1 MNIQPSWDTTGDLFP
16 NPQIA
21 ENSLKKESL
30 QEPAPA
36 SSSDILAQATCIETI
51 EPRYLQHGVIAR
63 FGSPEH
69 AIHVDYGTVDIN
81 GIEYT
86 NPMLL
91 PIVDGTLQLIQVAVL
106 QNGKPISIMPDG
118 LARGFSAYNLK
129 HKDQNVI
136 ITYNLEVFFKVASCG
151 LPVVL
156 VVLNNLCASRLAKNL
171 KAFDFEQIHAVVQ
184 QLSQAGFKNLY
195 LPVRPEHFTNEAFQN
210 LEQNSRVRLLN
221 QYIKIEESEFLIDLS
236 KEEDPAEIN
245 AFFSEAIALL
255 PERDPLPKGHL
266 AKPFKMDD
274 GAFLHILDN
283 GLYLIKEKIDE
294 DGQHKQT
301 KTFICHSAII
311 LGEARSLNNDNWKR
325 VIQFHDKDNTQHRL
339 LIPYEHFMGE
349 AQEALKII
357 ANHGLMPP
365 RQAYKKNVFINYIQD
380 YPIEQRFRCVDRA
393 GWHGYCFATPN
404 KTYGNSED
412 EELLFHSDSKS
423 PYTVS
428 GSFEEWQDLSRLIE
442 THALAVLAFS
452 CAFSGQ
458 LVSPLGAE
466 SGGFHIYGSST
477 DGKSTITK
485 ASCSVWGNP
494 KHISKS
500 WRTTDNALENEA
512 ELRNDSFLNLDELRQ
527 SVPKTVSD
535 IVYMLTGGQGK
546 ARSTKAGK
554 NRDSKQ
560 FSLMYTST
568 GEVTLEEHLRRGSI
582 ELDAGLLLRFAHLP
596 SDAGKGYGVFDC
608 INYGTAPQ
616 DIGNRINELAS
627 QHYGHAG
634 IKWLEYLTKDKD
646 TVMQNAQ
653 ALLDSFI
660 QQYGQT
666 KNGQA
671 NRVLR
676 RFALVAAAG
685 ELATQAGITGWK
697 QGRAFEAV
705 AQCFTTWLSNL
716 GNGENVEET
725 KILEHIKAFFESNG
739 TSRFE
744 DLTVIRHT
752 DGEVI
757 RPRINNRVGYYDS
770 DSRHY
775 LVSTIMFKKE
785 MCIGINE
792 ANAKKVL
799 KENGW
804 LDCEDGRYTKRIGGK
819 LPDGSRPT
827 MMHFKVDIMQNFNSD
842 I

>member
-1 MNIQPSWDTTGDLFP
+1 MISQ
-16 NPQIA
+16 
-21 ENSLKKESL
+21 NSLSDS
-30 QEPAPA
+30 PA
-36 SSSDILAQATCIETI
+36 DILKQCRQFLPNQIE
-51 EPRYLQHGVIAR
+51 YLEHPIIQR
-63 FGSPEH
+63 FGSSSQL
-69 AIHVDYGTVDIN
+69 IYVDEAQIEIE
-81 GIEYT
+81 GIEYQD
-86 NPMLL
+86 PLIL
-91 PIVDGTLQLIQVAVL
+91 PIVDGQLAQIQCAVL
-106 QNGKPISIMPDG
+106 QDGQRVQIMLDGMAKGFAKYGDFHQDKP
-118 LARGFSAYNLK
+118 
-129 HKDQNVI
+129 VI
-136 ITYNLEVFFKVASCG
+136 ITFGLESFFKVAQTG
-151 LPVVL
+151 YAVALVILPT
-156 VVLNNLCASRLAKNL
+156 LCSAKKTAL
-171 KAFDFEQIHAVVQ
+171 KAFDFEQIAFVIH
-184 QLSQAGFKNLY
+184 QLANAGYMQLY
-195 LPVRPEHFTNEAFQN
+195 MPVRPEHIQLESFQS
-210 LEQNSRVRLLN
+210 LEKNTAVRLLN
-221 QYIKIEESEFLIDLS
+221 QYTEYGESSFLTELYKDDDVEEVKAFIQLAIEQL
-236 KEEDPAEIN
+236 PAN
-245 AFFSEAIALL
+245 KL
-255 PERDPLPKGHL
+255 LPKGHL
-266 AKPFKMDD
+266 AKPFRMDD

-283 GLYLIKEKIDE
+283 GLYLIKEKRDE
-294 DGQHKQT
+294 DGQLKQT
-301 KTFICHSAII
+301 RTFICHSAII

-325 VIQFHDKDNTQHRL
+325 VIQFHDKDNTLHRL

-412 EELLFHSDSKS
+412 EELLFHSDNKS

-428 GSFEEWQDLSRLIE
+428 GTFDEWQELSRLIE
-442 THALAVLAFS
+442 PHALAVLAFS

-458 LVSPLGAE
+458 LVLPLGAE

-527 SVPKTVSD
+527 AVPKAVSD

-554 NRDSKQ
+554 NRDAKQ

-582 ELDAGLLLRFAHLP
+582 ELDAGLLLRFAHIP

-616 DIGNRINELAS
+616 DVGNRINELAL

-634 IKWLEYLTKDKD
+634 IKWLECLTHDKD
-646 TVMQNAQ
+646 AVMQKAQ

-660 QQYGQT
+660 GQHSQI

-671 NRVLR
+671 SRVLR
-676 RFALVAAAG
+676 RFALVAVAG
-685 ELATQAGITGWK
+685 ELATQAGITGWQ

-705 AQCFTTWLSNL
+705 AQCFNTWLGNL
-716 GNGENVEET
+716 GSGQNMEET
-725 KILEHIKAFFESNG
+725 KTLEHIKAFFEANG

-744 DLTVIRHT
+744 DLTLIRQA

-757 RPRINNRVGYYDS
+757 RQRIHNRVGYYDPE
-770 DSRHY
+770 DQTY
-775 LVSTIMFKKE
+775 LVSPTMFKKE
-785 MCIGINE
+785 MCIGMNE
-792 ANAKKVL
+792 ASVKKAL
-799 KENGW
+799 IKHGWIKEFIEGDKKLYVKKSSNN
-804 LDCEDGRYTKRIGGK
+804 
-819 LPDGSRPT
+819 LPDGTRPR
-827 MMHFKVDIMQNFNSD
+827 MMHFSIEAMQNLDSE

>member
-1 MNIQPSWDTTGDLFP
+1 MLDYDHP
-16 NPQIA
+16 
-21 ENSLKKESL
+21 KEL
-30 QEPAPA
+30 ITPD
-36 SSSDILAQATCIETI
+36 DILNECTQLVSFNDAYSSHPLIQ
-51 EPRYLQHGVIAR
+51 R
-63 FGSPEH
+63 FGSPEQP
-69 AIHVDYGTVDIN
+69 IYVDDGNVDIN
-81 GIEYT
+81 GVTYAQ
-86 NPMLL
+86 PL
-91 PIVDGTLQLIQVAVL
+91 
-106 QNGKPISIMPDG
+106 IMPIYDGQMELVQCAVMQDGQRVEVMPGG
-118 LARGFSAYNLK
+118 LAKGFARYGDFD
-129 HKDQNVI
+129 HAQPVI
-136 ITYNLEVFFKVASCG
+136 ITYSLEAFFKVAQTG
-151 LPVVL
+151 YAVAL
-156 VVLNNLCASRLAKNL
+156 VVLPTLCSKHQTAL
-171 KAFDFEQIHAVVQ
+171 KPGDFKQIQFVIN
-184 QLSQAGFKNLY
+184 QLSAVGYTQLY
-195 LPVRPEHFTNEAFQN
+195 LPVRPEQLQLEPFKA
-210 LEQNSRVRLLN
+210 LEQNTSVRLLN
-221 QYIKIEESEFLIDLS
+221 QYLKVGVSEFYFQFIKD
-236 KEEDPAEIN
+236 EDTAEIR
-245 AFFSEAIALL
+245 AFLDEAIEALSEKANL
-255 PERDPLPKGHL
+255 PQGHL

-283 GLYLIKEKIDE
+283 GLYLVKEKRDE
-294 DGQHKQT
+294 DGELKQT
-301 KTFICHSAII
+301 RTFICHSAII

-325 VIQFHDKDNTQHRL
+325 VIQFHDKDNTLHRL

-365 RQAYKKNVFINYIQD
+365 RQAYKKNVFINYIQE

-404 KTYGNSED
+404 KTYGHSED
-412 EELLFHSDSKS
+412 EELLFHSDIKS

-428 GSFEEWQDLSRLIE
+428 GTFDQWQELSQLIE
-442 THALAVLAFS
+442 PHALAVLAFS

-458 LVSPLGAE
+458 LVLPLGAE

-527 SVPKTVSD
+527 AVPKAVSD

-554 NRDSKQ
+554 NRDAKQ

-568 GEVTLEEHLRRGSI
+568 GEVTLEEHLRRGNI
-582 ELDAGLLLRFAHLP
+582 ELDAGLLLRFAHIP
-596 SDAGKGYGVFDC
+596 SDTGKGYGVFDC

-634 IKWLEYLTKDKD
+634 IKWLEYLTQDKD
-646 TVMQNAQ
+646 RTMQKAQ
-653 ALLDSFI
+653 TLLDSFI
-660 QQYGQT
+660 EQHSQV

-671 NRVLR
+671 SRVLR

-685 ELATQAGITGWK
+685 ELATQAGITGWQ
-697 QGRAFEAV
+697 QGRVFDAV
-705 AQCFTTWLSNL
+705 AQCFNTWLNSL
-716 GNGENVEET
+716 GSGENMEET

-744 DLTVIRHT
+744 DLTVIRQA

-757 RPRINNRVGYYDS
+757 RPRIHNRVGYYDPEGKI
-770 DSRHY
+770 Y
-775 LVSTIMFKKE
+775 LVSPTMFKKE
-785 MCIGINE
+785 MCAGMNE
-792 ANAKKVL
+792 ANVKKVL
-799 KENGW
+799 IKHGWIKEFIEGDKKLYVKKSSN
-804 LDCEDGRYTKRIGGK
+804 T
-819 LPDGSRPT
+819 LPDGTRPR
-827 MMHFKVDIMQNFNSD
+827 MMHFSIEAMQNLDSE

>member
-1 MNIQPSWDTTGDLFP
+1 MNNTAQNFQQDYDKP
-16 NPQIA
+16 N
-21 ENSLKKESL
+21 
-30 QEPAPA
+30 
-36 SSSDILAQATCIETI
+36 DILTHCTQLVSFNDAYSSHALIQ
-51 EPRYLQHGVIAR
+51 R
-63 FGSPEH
+63 FGSPDQP
-69 AIHVDYGTVDIN
+69 IYVDNGNVDVN
-81 GIEYT
+81 GVTYEQ
-86 NPMLL
+86 PL
-91 PIVDGTLQLIQVAVL
+91 IVPVVNGQMELIQCAVL
-106 QNGKPISIMPDG
+106 QNGKRVSVIPDG
-118 LARGFSAYNLK
+118 LAKGFAMYGNFQ
-129 HKDQNVI
+129 HDNPVI
-136 ITYNLEVFFKVASCG
+136 ITYGLEAFFKVAQTG
-151 LPVVL
+151 YAVALVMLPTL
-156 VVLNNLCASRLAKNL
+156 CNANLTEL
-171 KAFDFEQIHAVVQ
+171 KPFDFEQIQFVIN
-184 QLSQAGFKNLY
+184 QLSQAGYTKLY
-195 LPVRPEHFTNEAFQN
+195 MPVRPEHIQLESFQS
-210 LEQNSRVRLLN
+210 LEKNTAVRLLN
-221 QYIKIEESEFLIDLS
+221 QYTEYGESSFLTELYKDDDVEEVQAFIQLAIEQ
-236 KEEDPAEIN
+236 
-245 AFFSEAIALL
+245 L
-255 PERDPLPKGHL
+255 PVNKLLPKGHL
-266 AKPFKMDD
+266 AKPFRMDD

-283 GLYLIKEKIDE
+283 GLYLIKEKRDE
-294 DGQHKQT
+294 DGQLKQT
-301 KTFICHSAII
+301 RTFICHSAII

-325 VIQFHDKDNTQHRL
+325 VIQFHDKDNTLHRL

-404 KTYGNSED
+404 KTYGSSED
-412 EELLFHSDSKS
+412 EELLFHSDNKS

-428 GSFEEWQDLSRLIE
+428 GSFKEWQELSQLIE
-442 THALAVLAFS
+442 PHALAVLAFS

-458 LVSPLGAE
+458 LVLPLGAE

-477 DGKSTITK
+477 DGKSTVTK

-527 SVPKTVSD
+527 AAPKAVSD

-568 GEVTLEEHLRRGSI
+568 GEVTLEEHLRRGNI
-582 ELDAGLLLRFAHLP
+582 ELDAGLLLRFAHIP
-596 SDAGKGYGVFDC
+596 SDAGKGYGLFDC

-634 IKWLEYLTKDKD
+634 IKWLEYLTSDKD
-646 TVMQNAQ
+646 AVMLKAQ
-653 ALLDSFI
+653 ELLDSFI
-660 QQYGQT
+660 EQHTQT

-676 RFALVAAAG
+676 RFALVAVAG
-685 ELATQAGITGWK
+685 ELATLAGITGWQ

-705 AQCFTTWLSNL
+705 AQCFNTWLSSL
-716 GNGENVEET
+716 GNGENMEET

-739 TSRFE
+739 ASRFE
-744 DLTVIRHT
+744 DLTVIRQA

-757 RPRINNRVGYYDS
+757 RQRIHNRVGYYDPI
-770 DSRHY
+770 DKVY
-775 LVSTIMFKKE
+775 LVSATMFKKE
-785 MCIGINE
+785 ISIGMNE
-792 ANAKKVL
+792 ASVKKVL
-799 KENGW
+799 IKHGWIKEFIEGDKKLYVKKSSN
-804 LDCEDGRYTKRIGGK
+804 T
-819 LPDGSRPT
+819 LPDGTRPR
-827 MMHFKVDIMQNFNSD
+827 MMHFSIEAMQNTD
-842 I
+842 IDI

>member
-1 MNIQPSWDTTGDLFP
+1 MLDYDHPKELIAPEAILNECTQLVSFNDAYSSHPLIQ
-16 NPQIA
+16 
-21 ENSLKKESL
+21 
-30 QEPAPA
+30 
-36 SSSDILAQATCIETI
+36 
-51 EPRYLQHGVIAR
+51 R
-63 FGSPEH
+63 FGSPEQP
-69 AIHVDYGTVDIN
+69 IYVDQFNVEIN
-81 GIEYT
+81 GIQYES
-86 NPMLL
+86 PLIL
-91 PIVDGTLQLIQVAVL
+91 PIVNEQLEFVQCAVMQDGQRVAV
-106 QNGKPISIMPDG
+106 IPDG
-118 LARGFSAYNLK
+118 LAKGFASYGDFHHDK
-129 HKDQNVI
+129 PII
-136 ITYNLEVFFKVASCG
+136 ITHNLESFFKVAQTG
-151 LPVVL
+151 YAVVL
-156 VVLNNLCASRLAKNL
+156 VVLPTLCSKHLTAL
-171 KAFDFEQIHAVVQ
+171 KPFDFEQIQFVIN
-184 QLSQAGFKNLY
+184 QLSSAGYMQLY
-195 LPVRPEHFTNEAFQN
+195 MPVRPEHILLESFQS
-210 LEQNSRVRLLN
+210 LEKNTAVRLLN
-221 QYIKIEESEFLIDLS
+221 QYTEYGESSFLTELYKDDDVEEVKAFIQLAIEQL
-236 KEEDPAEIN
+236 PAN
-245 AFFSEAIALL
+245 KL
-255 PERDPLPKGHL
+255 LPKGHL
-266 AKPFKMDD
+266 AKPFRMDD

-283 GLYLIKEKIDE
+283 GLYLIKEKRDE
-294 DGQHKQT
+294 DGQLKQT
-301 KTFICHSAII
+301 RTFICHSAII

-325 VIQFHDKDNTQHRL
+325 VIQFHDKDNTLHRL

-428 GSFEEWQDLSRLIE
+428 GTFEEWQELSQLIE
-442 THALAVLAFS
+442 PHALAVLAFS

-458 LVSPLGAE
+458 LVLPLGAE

-477 DGKSTITK
+477 DGKSTVTK

-527 SVPKTVSD
+527 AVPKAVSD

-554 NRDSKQ
+554 NRDAKQ

-582 ELDAGLLLRFAHLP
+582 ELDAGLLLRFAHIP

-627 QHYGHAG
+627 QHYGYAG
-634 IKWLEYLTKDKD
+634 IKWLEYLTQDKD
-646 TVMQNAQ
+646 TAMEKAQ
-653 ALLDSFI
+653 ALLDSFVE
-660 QQYGQT
+660 QHGQI

-671 NRVLR
+671 SRVLR
-676 RFALVAAAG
+676 RFALVAVAG
-685 ELATQAGITGWK
+685 ELATQAGITGWTP
-697 QGRAFEAV
+697 GRAFEAV
-705 AQCFTTWLSNL
+705 AHCFNTWLGNL
-716 GNGENVEET
+716 GNGENMEET
-725 KILEHIKAFFESNG
+725 KTLEHIKAFFEANG

-744 DLTVIRHT
+744 DLTVIRQA
-752 DGEVI
+752 DGEVL
-757 RPRINNRVGYYDS
+757 RQRIHNRVGYYDPEEKT
-770 DSRHY
+770 Y
-775 LVSTIMFKKE
+775 LVSPTMFKKE
-785 MCIGINE
+785 MCIGMNE
-792 ANAKKVL
+792 ASVKKAL
-799 KENGW
+799 IKHGW
-804 LDCEDGRYTKRIGGK
+804 IKGFIEGDKKLYVKKSSNI
-819 LPDGSRPT
+819 LPDGTRPR
-827 MMHFKVDIMQNFNSD
+827 MMHFSAEAMQNLDSE

>member
-1 MNIQPSWDTTGDLFP
+1 MNNTAQNFQQDYDKP
-16 NPQIA
+16 N
-21 ENSLKKESL
+21 
-30 QEPAPA
+30 
-36 SSSDILAQATCIETI
+36 DILTHCTQLVSFNDAYSSHALI
-51 EPRYLQHGVIAR
+51 RR
-63 FGSPEH
+63 FGSPDQP
-69 AIHVDYGTVDIN
+69 IYVDNGNVDVN
-81 GIEYT
+81 GVTYEQ
-86 NPMLL
+86 PL
-91 PIVDGTLQLIQVAVL
+91 IVPVVNGQMELIQCAVL
-106 QNGKPISIMPDG
+106 QNGKRVSVIPDG
-118 LARGFSAYNLK
+118 LAKGFAMYGDFQHDNP
-129 HKDQNVI
+129 VI
-136 ITYNLEVFFKVASCG
+136 ITYGLEAFFKVAQTG
-151 LPVVL
+151 YAVALVMLPTL
-156 VVLNNLCASRLAKNL
+156 CNANLTEL
-171 KAFDFEQIHAVVQ
+171 KPFDFEQIQFVIN
-184 QLSQAGFKNLY
+184 QLSQAGYTKLY
-195 LPVRPEHFTNEAFQN
+195 MPVRPEHIQLESFQS
-210 LEQNSRVRLLN
+210 LEKNTAVRLLN
-221 QYIKIEESEFLIDLS
+221 QYTEYGESSFLTELYKDDDVEEVQAFIQLAIEQ
-236 KEEDPAEIN
+236 
-245 AFFSEAIALL
+245 L
-255 PERDPLPKGHL
+255 PVNKLLPKGHL
-266 AKPFKMDD
+266 AKPFRMDD

-283 GLYLIKEKIDE
+283 GLYLIKEKRDE
-294 DGQHKQT
+294 DGQLKQT
-301 KTFICHSAII
+301 RTFICHSAII

-325 VIQFHDKDNTQHRL
+325 VIQFHDKDNTLHRL

-404 KTYGNSED
+404 KTYGSSED
-412 EELLFHSDSKS
+412 EELLFHSDNKS

-428 GSFEEWQDLSRLIE
+428 GSFKEWQELSQLIE
-442 THALAVLAFS
+442 PHALAVLAFS

-458 LVSPLGAE
+458 LVLPLGAE

-477 DGKSTITK
+477 DGKSTVTK

-527 SVPKTVSD
+527 AAPKAVSD

-568 GEVTLEEHLRRGSI
+568 GEVTLEEHLRRGNI
-582 ELDAGLLLRFAHLP
+582 ELDAGLLLRFAHIP
-596 SDAGKGYGVFDC
+596 SDAGKGYGLFDC

-634 IKWLEYLTKDKD
+634 IKWLEYLTSDKD
-646 TVMQNAQ
+646 AVMLKAQ
-653 ALLDSFI
+653 ELLDSFI
-660 QQYGQT
+660 EQHTQT

-676 RFALVAAAG
+676 RFALVAVAG
-685 ELATQAGITGWK
+685 ELATLAGITGWQ

-705 AQCFTTWLSNL
+705 AQCFNTWLSSL
-716 GNGENVEET
+716 GNGENMEET

-739 TSRFE
+739 ASRFE
-744 DLTVIRHT
+744 DLTVIRQA

-757 RPRINNRVGYYDS
+757 RQRIHNRVGYYDPI
-770 DSRHY
+770 DKVY
-775 LVSTIMFKKE
+775 LVSATMFKKE
-785 MCIGINE
+785 ISIGMNE
-792 ANAKKVL
+792 ASVKKVL
-799 KENGW
+799 IKHGWIKEFIEGDKKLYVKKSSN
-804 LDCEDGRYTKRIGGK
+804 T
-819 LPDGSRPT
+819 LPDGTRPR
-827 MMHFKVDIMQNFNSD
+827 MMHFSIEAMQNTD
-842 I
+842 IDI

>member
-1 MNIQPSWDTTGDLFP
+1 MGVIMNAYQETPSLEQP
-16 NPQIA
+16 
-21 ENSLKKESL
+21 K
-30 QEPAPA
+30 
-36 SSSDILAQATCIETI
+36 DILSNCTIIHPQDDAFSRHPIIE
-51 EPRYLQHGVIAR
+51 H
-63 FGSPEH
+63 FGSPEQP
-69 AIHVDYGTVDIN
+69 IYVDQSNVNIN
-81 GIEYT
+81 GVTYEQPLI
-86 NPMLL
+86 L
-91 PIVDGTLQLIQVAVL
+91 PIYNGQLELVQCA
-106 QNGKPISIMPDG
+106 IMQDKQSVQAIPEG
-118 LARGFSAYNLK
+118 LAKGFARYGHFN
-129 HKDQNVI
+129 HAQPVI
-136 ITYNLEVFFKVASCG
+136 IVYNLEAFFKIAQTGYAVALVI
-151 LPVVL
+151 LPT
-156 VVLNNLCASRLAKNL
+156 LCAKL
-171 KAFDFEQIHAVVQ
+171 KAPKPFDFEQIQFVIQ
-184 QLSQAGFKNLY
+184 QLSKAGYTQLY
-195 LPVRPEHFTNEAFQN
+195 MPVRPEYIQLESFQS
-210 LEQNSRVRLLN
+210 LEKNTEVRLLN
-221 QYIKIEESEFLIDLS
+221 QYTEYGGSSFLTELYKDDDVEEVKAFIQLAIEQLS
-236 KEEDPAEIN
+236 VNK
-245 AFFSEAIALL
+245 L
-255 PERDPLPKGHL
+255 LPKGHL

-283 GLYLIKEKIDE
+283 GLYLVKEKRDE
-294 DGQHKQT
+294 DGELKQT
-301 KTFICHSAII
+301 RTFICHSAII

-325 VIQFHDKDNTQHRL
+325 VIQFHDKDNTLHRL

-428 GSFEEWQDLSRLIE
+428 GTFDEWQELSRLIE
-442 THALAVLAFS
+442 SHALAVLAFS

-458 LVSPLGAE
+458 LVLPLGAE

-512 ELRNDSFLNLDELRQ
+512 EFRNDSFLNLDELRQ
-527 SVPKTVSD
+527 AVPKAVSD

-554 NRDSKQ
+554 NRDAKQ

-568 GEVTLEEHLRRGSI
+568 GEVTLEEHLRRGNI
-582 ELDAGLLLRFAHLP
+582 ELDAGLLLRFAHIP

-608 INYGTAPQ
+608 INYGIAPQ

-634 IKWLEYLTKDKD
+634 IKWLEYLTQDKD
-646 TVMQNAQ
+646 TVMQKAQ
-653 ALLDSFI
+653 VLLDSFI
-660 QQYGQT
+660 EQYSHV

-671 NRVLR
+671 SRVLR

-685 ELATQAGITGWK
+685 ELATQAGITGWQ
-697 QGRAFEAV
+697 QGRAFDAI
-705 AQCFTTWLSNL
+705 AQCFNTWLGNL
-716 GNGENVEET
+716 GNGENMEET
-725 KILEHIKAFFESNG
+725 KTLEHIKAFFEANG

-744 DLTVIRHT
+744 DLTVIRQA

-757 RPRINNRVGYYDS
+757 RQRIHNRVGYYDPQEKT
-770 DSRHY
+770 Y
-775 LVSTIMFKKE
+775 LVSPTMFKKE
-785 MCIGINE
+785 MCIGMNE
-792 ANAKKVL
+792 ASVKKAL
-799 KENGW
+799 IKHGWIKEFIEGDKKLYVKKSSNT
-804 LDCEDGRYTKRIGGK
+804 LSDGT
-819 LPDGSRPT
+819 RPR
-827 MMHFKVDIMQNFNSD
+827 MMHFSAEAMQNLDSQ

>member
-1 MNIQPSWDTTGDLFP
+1 MNNTTFIKPDT
-16 NPQIA
+16 
-21 ENSLKKESL
+21 
-30 QEPAPA
+30 
-36 SSSDILAQATCIETI
+36 ILANCTLLNPMDDAYINHPIIQ
-51 EPRYLQHGVIAR
+51 R
-63 FGSPEH
+63 FGSPSQP
-69 AIHVDYGTVDIN
+69 IYVDQCHVDIN
-81 GIEYT
+81 GVSYD
-86 NPMLL
+86 NPLIL
-91 PIVDGTLQLIQVAVL
+91 PIYDGQLDLVQCAVL
-106 QNGKPISIMPDG
+106 QDKQQIEVIPNG
-118 LARGFSAYNLK
+118 LAKGFARCGDF
-129 HKDQNVI
+129 HHTQPVI
-136 ITYNLEVFFKVASCG
+136 ITYNLDAFFKIAQTDYAVALVL
-151 LPVVL
+151 LPT
-156 VVLNNLCASRLAKNL
+156 LCNPKQTEL
-171 KAFDFEQIHAVVQ
+171 KAFDFEQMQFVID
-184 QLSQAGFKNLY
+184 QLSKSGFDRLY
-195 LPVRPEHFTNEAFQN
+195 MPVRPEQIQLKAFQN
-210 LEQNSRVRLLN
+210 LEKNSPIRLLN
-221 QYIKIEESEFLIDLS
+221 QFQKAGESEFLTELS
-236 KEEDPAEIN
+236 QDDEVEEVQAFLDYAIEQLPAN
-245 AFFSEAIALL
+245 KL
-255 PERDPLPKGHL
+255 LPKGHL

-274 GAFLHILDN
+274 GAFLHILDT
-283 GLYLIKEKIDE
+283 GLYLIKEKRDE
-294 DGQHKQT
+294 DGQLKQT
-301 KTFICHSAII
+301 RTFICHSAII

-325 VIQFHDKDNTQHRL
+325 VIQFHDKDNTLHRL

-412 EELLFHSDSKS
+412 EELLFHSDNKS

-428 GSFEEWQDLSRLIE
+428 GTFEEWQELSRLIE
-442 THALAVLAFS
+442 PHALAVLAFS

-458 LVSPLGAE
+458 LVLPLGAE

-485 ASCSVWGNP
+485 ATCSVWGNP

-527 SVPKTVSD
+527 AVPKAVSD

-554 NRDSKQ
+554 NRDAKQ

-568 GEVTLEEHLRRGSI
+568 GEVTLEEHLRRGNI
-582 ELDAGLLLRFAHLP
+582 ELDAGLLLRFAHIP

-627 QHYGHAG
+627 HHYGYAG
-634 IKWLEYLTKDKD
+634 IKWLEYLTHDKD
-646 TVMQNAQ
+646 AVMQRAQ

-660 QQYGQT
+660 EQHSQI

-671 NRVLR
+671 SRVLR

-685 ELATQAGITGWK
+685 ELATQAGITGWQ
-697 QGRAFEAV
+697 QGRAFDAI
-705 AQCFTTWLSNL
+705 AQCFNTWLGNL
-716 GNGENVEET
+716 GNGENMEET
-725 KILEHIKAFFESNG
+725 KMLEHIKAFFEANG

-744 DLTVIRHT
+744 DLTVIRQA

-757 RPRINNRVGYYDS
+757 RQRIHNRVGYYDPEEKT
-770 DSRHY
+770 Y
-775 LVSTIMFKKE
+775 LVSPTMFKKE
-785 MCIGINE
+785 MCIGMNE
-792 ANAKKVL
+792 ASVKKAL
-799 KENGW
+799 IKHGWIKEFIEGDKKLYVKKSSNN
-804 LDCEDGRYTKRIGGK
+804 
-819 LPDGSRPT
+819 LPDGTRPR
-827 MMHFKVDIMQNFNSD
+827 MMHFSAEAMQSLD
-842 I
+842 HEI